1 MNDIEEYLGKTVNII
16 IDRPLGSAHPKF
28 PALIYPVNYG
38 YIPETIGGDGEEI
51 DVYLLGVSEP
61 VREYTAKIIGIIYR
75 EDDAEQKLVAAPDGV
90 VLHQGEIAEAVH
102 FQEQYFKT
110 EVEGLYQKSCGAVVY
125 REKGGVREYLC
136 LLQAHSGSYS
146 VPKGHMEAFETE
158 RQTAEREAREEA
170 GIELSFIEGFRREM
184 RYTVLETRKKTL
196 VLFLAGCRGEVKYDG
211 REISEHRWLSLEEAK
226 KCLPGDYAHIL
237 DEADTYALKS
247 KI

>member
-1 MNDIEEYLGKTVNII
+1 MNDIESYLGKTVKII

-28 PALIYPVNYG
+28 PSLIYPVNYG

-51 DVYLLGVSEP
+51 DVYLFGVDEP
-61 VREYTAKIIGIIYR
+61 VMEYTAKIIGIIYR
-75 EDDAEQKLVAAPDGV
+75 ADDAEQKLVAAPEGTV
-90 VLHQGEIAEAVH
+90 MHQGEIAEAVY
-102 FQEQYFKT
+102 FQEKYFKT
-110 EVEGLYQKSCGAVVY
+110 EIDGLYQKSCGAVVY

-136 LLQAHSGSYS
+136 LRQARSGSYS

-170 GIELSFIEGFRREM
+170 GIELSFIDGFRREM
-184 RYTVLETRKKTL
+184 RYTVFEPRKKTL
-196 VLFLAGCRGEVKYDG
+196 VLFLAECRGTVKYDG

-226 KCLPGDYAHIL
+226 KCLPGDYATIL
-237 DEADTYALKS
+237 DEAERYAVEG